1 MLEITKLGRSV
12 DLGQCSGMCGLWHCS
27 FFTPSCQLFLGVLV
41 HHPGAVLVSLL
52 PQAADGEPDWS
63 GGTGGF

>member
-1 MLEITKLGRSV
+1 MKLGRSV
-12 DLGQCSGMCGLWHCS
+12 NSGQGSGVCSLGHCS
-27 FFTPSCQLFLGVLV
+27 CFTPSCQLFLGVLV
-41 HHPGAVLVSLL
+41 HYPGAVLVSLL